1 MSDNNDKILAKIRNL
16 LELAQD
22 GGDDEE
28 SQTAL
33 LMAQKLMLKHKISQ
47 HEIEDI
53 GVDAIMTKS
62 LSIYKAI
69 YWWEKVLVEI
79 IADNFRIMYYLQSS
93 RFPHQQRVQRK
104 IVLMGYNEDVELAYH
119 VYHLAVETMKY
130 HATQH
135 LQLYKLD
142 KQTSGALGE
151 ERRAYYQG
159 FLDGLAARF
168 KAQRQ
173 AMTSENEQYA
183 LIIKVPTEVKQAFD
197 QVVNGKIVFKQPA
210 SNMEALAY
218 QAGFDKG
225 KQVELRTK
233 RLTK

>member
-1 MSDNNDKILAKIRNL
+1 MSENNDKILAKIRNL

-33 LMAQKLMLKHKISQ
+33 LMAQKLMLKHKITQ
-47 HEIEDI
+47 QEVDNIELE
-53 GVDAIMTKS
+53 AIITKS
-62 LSIYKAI
+62 LSVYKAI
-69 YWWEKVLVEI
+69 YWWEKVLVGI

-104 IVLMGYNEDVELAYH
+104 IVLMGYHEDVELAYH

-130 HATQH
+130 HAAQH
-135 LQLYKLD
+135 LKAYKEV
-142 KQTSGALGE
+142 GALGE

-159 FLDGLAARF
+159 FLDGLAERF

-173 AMTSENEQYA
+173 AMVSENEQYA
-183 LIIKVPTEVKQAFD
+183 LIIQVPTEVKQAFD
-197 QVVNGKIVFKQPA
+197 QAVNGKIVFKQPV
-210 SNMEALAY
+210 SSMETLAY

-225 KQVELRTK
+225 KQVELTTK
-233 RLTK
+233 RLTNQ